1 MGNIKKI
8 NLKNRT
14 YYFFSDMINTK
25 DFDSSLR
32 KDFMKIRFELDD
44 NLPFNKIL
52 KLHVFTVIIRSIFEE
67 DDQYVFLDVCLD
79 EV

>member
-1 MGNIKKI
+1 
-8 NLKNRT
+8 
-14 YYFFSDMINTK
+14 
-25 DFDSSLR
+25 
-32 KDFMKIRFELDD
+32 MKIRFELDD

-67 DDQYVFLDVCLD
+67 DDQYVFLNECLD